1 MALRSCAVP
10 GSQRPRHTVGPVH
23 KKRPDM
29 WPWSRPCTPRLG
41 PRGRP
46 TPQPWAGVSQRGHLH
61 DDCRGAGRVEPGSE
75 QLLTL
80 GFSLCLLATSPPQT
94 GTPRPFCT
102 EPAIPSL
109 GEVSQPVRGQEDLA
123 LSPSTLPSS
132 ALLRMASPARGQPH
146 LHADSPQAFTLP
158 PASPAAAGKPPPD
171 KALPGLF
178 PGEQVPLGWGPGGGE
193 GLLCNSA
200 CALPAPRLRPA
211 AHTLGLWSRLFL
223 QGCGPRP
230 SPLSVLD
237 SASISK
243 GSAERLSHRWHL
255 QESPWRRG

>member
-61 DDCRGAGRVEPGSE
+61 NDCRGAGRVEPGSE

-80 GFSLCLLATSPPQT
+80 GFSLCLRATSPPQT

-109 GEVSQPVRGQEDLA
+109 GEVSQPVGGQEDLA

-158 PASPAAAGKPPPD
+158 TASPAAVGKPPPD

-200 CALPAPRLRPA
+200 CALPAPPPAPRRPHPGA
-211 AHTLGLWSRLFL
+211 LVQAVSPGL
-223 QGCGPRP
+223 RP
-230 SPLSVLD
+230 SPLSVPD

-243 GSAERLSHRWHL
+243 GSADRLSHRWHL

>member
-61 DDCRGAGRVEPGSE
+61 DDCRGAGRVEPGRSSSSLWASPCASGHVPATDRNPEAILHGACHPESGQGFAASGRPGGLGPQPQHPSQLCASE
-75 QLLTL
+75 NGL
-80 GFSLCLLATSPPQT
+80 
-94 GTPRPFCT
+94 
-102 EPAIPSL
+102 
-109 GEVSQPVRGQEDLA
+109 
-123 LSPSTLPSS
+123 
-132 ALLRMASPARGQPH
+132 PARGQPH

-158 PASPAAAGKPPPD
+158 PASPAAVGKPPPD

-255 QESPWRRG
+255 QESPWRWG